1 MMGQENRTAR
11 RSAGTLTGVDVLLR
25 WTWIRRRTAEQ
36 DIEDF
41 ENGQALLVVG
51 FTKSIG
57 GAAMASVGKGK
68 QIARLR
74 SGFLHL
80 AVGDD
85 PVWTDRRGDRTARL
99 RPPFSLKPT
108 DVKPAMAPKFERYE
122 LVTADGT
129 FDLALPKKDREL
141 VRYAFGSTPGGEMAS

>member
-1 MMGQENRTAR
+1 MGQGNETAR
-11 RSAGTLTGVDVLLR
+11 RAAGTLTGVDVLLR
-25 WTWIRRRTAEQ
+25 WAWIRRRTSAQ

-41 ENGQALLVVG
+41 KNGQALLVAG

-57 GAAMASVGKGK
+57 GAVMASVGKGK

-74 SGFLHL
+74 SGQLRF
-80 AVGDD
+80 AVGED
-85 PVWTDRRGDRTARL
+85 PVWSDRRGDRFASL

-108 DVKPAMAPKFERYE
+108 DVKLPLGPKFERYE

-141 VRYAFGSTPGGEMAS
+141 VRYVLGSEPGGETAP

>member
-1 MMGQENRTAR
+1 MGQEKRAAR
-11 RSAGTLTGVDVLLR
+11 RAAGTLTGVDVLLR
-25 WTWIRRRTAEQ
+25 WTWIRRRSSAQ

-41 ENGQALLVVG
+41 ENGQALLVAG

-57 GAAMASVGKGK
+57 GAAMSSVGKGE

-74 SGFLHL
+74 SGQLRL
-80 AVGDD
+80 ALGEE
-85 PVWTDRRGDRTARL
+85 PVWTDRRGDRTASL

-108 DVKPAMAPKFERYE
+108 GVKLPLGPKFERYE

-141 VRYAFGSTPGGEMAS
+141 VRHVFEGK

>member
-1 MMGQENRTAR
+1 MGQEKRAAR
-11 RSAGTLTGVDVLLR
+11 RAAGTLTGVDVLLR
-25 WTWIRRRTAEQ
+25 WTGIRRRTSAQ

-41 ENGQALLVVG
+41 ENGQALLVAG

-57 GAAMASVGKGK
+57 GAAMSSVGKGE

-74 SGFLHL
+74 SGQLRL
-80 AVGDD
+80 TLGEE
-85 PVWTDRRGDRTARL
+85 PVWTDRRGDRTASL

-108 DVKPAMAPKFERYE
+108 GVKLPLGPKFERYE

-141 VRYAFGSTPGGEMAS
+141 VRHVFEGK

>member
-1 MMGQENRTAR
+1 MGQEKRAAR
-11 RSAGTLTGVDVLLR
+11 RAAGTLTTVDVLLR
-25 WTWIRRRTAEQ
+25 WAWIRRRTSAQ

-41 ENGQALLVVG
+41 ENGQVLLVAG

-57 GAAMASVGKGK
+57 GAAMSSVGKGK

-74 SGFLHL
+74 SGQLRL
-80 AVGDD
+80 AVGEE
-85 PVWTDRRGDRTARL
+85 PVWTDRRGDRTASL

-108 DVKPAMAPKFERYE
+108 GVKLPLGPKFERYE

-129 FDLALPKKDREL
+129 FDLALTKKDRDL
-141 VRYAFGSTPGGEMAS
+141 VRHAFEAK

>member
-1 MMGQENRTAR
+1 MGQEKRAPR
-11 RSAGTLTGVDVLLR
+11 RAAGTLTGVDVLLR
-25 WTWIRRRTAEQ
+25 WTWIRRRTSAQ

-41 ENGQALLVVG
+41 ENGQPLLVAG

-57 GAAMASVGKGK
+57 GAAMSSVGKGK

-74 SGFLHL
+74 SGQLRL
-80 AVGDD
+80 AVGEE
-85 PVWTDRRGDRTARL
+85 PVWTDRRGDRTASL

-108 DVKPAMAPKFERYE
+108 GVKLPLGPKFERYE

-129 FDLALPKKDREL
+129 FDLALPKKDGEL
-141 VRYAFGSTPGGEMAS
+141 VTHVFEGK

>member
-1 MMGQENRTAR
+1 MGQEKRAAR
-11 RSAGTLTGVDVLLR
+11 RAAGTLTGVDVLLR
-25 WTWIRRRTAEQ
+25 WMWIRRRTSAQ

-41 ENGQALLVVG
+41 ENGQALLVAG

-57 GAAMASVGKGK
+57 GAAVSSVGKGK

-74 SGFLHL
+74 SGQLRL
-80 AVGDD
+80 APGEE
-85 PVWTDRRGDRTARL
+85 PVWTDRRGDRTASL

-108 DVKPAMAPKFERYE
+108 GVKLPLGPKFERYE

-141 VRYAFGSTPGGEMAS
+141 VRHVFEAK

>member
-1 MMGQENRTAR
+1 MGQEKRAAR
-11 RSAGTLTGVDVLLR
+11 RAAGTLTGVDVLLR
-25 WTWIRRRTAEQ
+25 WTWIRRRTSAQ

-41 ENGQALLVVG
+41 ENGQALLVAG

-57 GAAMASVGKGK
+57 GAAMSSVGKGK

-74 SGFLHL
+74 SGQLRL
-80 AVGDD
+80 AVGEE
-85 PVWTDRRGDRTARL
+85 PVWNDRRGDRTASL

-108 DVKPAMAPKFERYE
+108 GVKLALGPKFERYE

-129 FDLALPKKDREL
+129 FDLALPKKDGEL
-141 VRYAFGSTPGGEMAS
+141 VRHVFEVK